1 MTSANPRPRIVDA
14 AFWCWVAA
22 AVLLFLGGLLEM
34 TLVKF
39 SDLRNAYPASVPDSD
54 VKSLFTYYRGV
65 ATICMVLGLAIG
77 YLAGRTRRGDKRFRR
92 ATVALSVAGVV
103 LLLAAKVLLGGVS
116 LLAVLAVIPL
126 LVAIVA
132 ATRDS
137 ASAWFDAVA
146 AGSSDD

>member
-1 MTSANPRPRIVDA
+1 MTSANPRPRIVDV

-22 AVLLFLGGLLEM
+22 AILLILGGLLEITM
-34 TLVKF
+34 VKF

-54 VKSLFTYYRGV
+54 IRSLFANFRTV
-65 ATICMVLGLAIG
+65 AIVSMVLGMAVG

-103 LLLAAKVLLGGVS
+103 LLLAARVLLGGVG

-126 LVAIVA
+126 LVAVVS

-146 AGSSDD
+146 SGSDGD

>member
-1 MTSANPRPRIVDA
+1 MTSANLRPRIVDA

-22 AVLLFLGGLLEM
+22 AVLLVLSGLLEITM
-34 TLVKF
+34 MKF

-54 VKSLFTYYRGV
+54 VRSLFAYYRGV
-65 ATICMVLGLAIG
+65 AIVCMLLGMAIG

-103 LLLAAKVLLGGVS
+103 LLLAAKVLLGGVG
-116 LLAVLAVIPL
+116 LFAVLALIPL

-137 ASAWFDAVA
+137 ASAWFDAVDSRE
-146 AGSSDD
+146 GR